1 MSQKS
6 NADGEPKV
14 LFLEDKLHE
23 EFGAG
28 SARVICPIT
37 DPFVRH
43 HGALGSFVR
52 LYLKDLTNIDSVLA
66 YCKSLPEVEI
76 EPNAVIGSRKLEH
89 DLSKVKDHPLRSHGG
104 LSEQAI
110 PLIMHKRTSNAAKAV
125 AAAKQWRNYDIFE
138 LVLNGSR

>member
-76 EPNAVIGSRKLEH
+76 ELEH